1 MNNKTS
7 NKVIIALLAVLIA
20 AVVCVGGYFIIKDIN
35 KDHDDDKDN
44 TSQTTDDKDK
54 SDSGQSQGGTSDGG
68 ASGDTSGS
76 NTPIP
81 EPDQDEIEA
90 GITYTEVRGNDYFIE
105 VQVNGQVNGSCDIS
119 IVPTSGGQGHHETDE
134 LEVMNKISVCNED
147 FSLKGMNPGEH
158 KITVIINAADGRTKT
173 LEKIVNI

>member
-7 NKVIIALLAVLIA
+7 NKVIIALLVVLIA

-44 TSQTTDDKDK
+44 TSQTTDDKDN
-54 SDSGQSQGGTSDGG
+54 SGQSQGSS
-68 ASGDTSGS
+68 SGSDTSGGS
-76 NTPIP
+76 TPAP
-81 EPDQDEIEA
+81 EPAQDELEA